1 MHRSSDE
8 LRGIVMHKVTAVE
21 VLDDYELRITFE
33 GEEKRQFDA
42 KPYLNK
48 GVFTRLKD
56 KSTFSSWHT
65 FSGIPYVGRV
75 NWILHPKPSTLNHAP
90 LRIWLPD
97 QPAGQLKHHTLCWP
111 AGCA

>member
-56 KSTFSSWHT
+56 KALFKLA
-65 FSGIPYVGRV
+65 YVQWDTV
-75 NWILHPKPSTLNHAP
+75 
-90 LRIWLPD
+90 
-97 QPAGQLKHHTLCWP
+97 CWP
-111 AGCA
+111 GELDIAPETLYVKSRPIKDLAA